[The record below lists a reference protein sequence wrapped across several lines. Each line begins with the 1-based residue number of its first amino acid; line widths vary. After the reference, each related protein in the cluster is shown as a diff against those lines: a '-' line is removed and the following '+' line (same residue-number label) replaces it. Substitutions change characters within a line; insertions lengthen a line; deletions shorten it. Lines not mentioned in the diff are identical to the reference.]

1 MQALFRRNEQE
12 YLANH
17 VIATKQVAT
26 ELECGLHCVRHGSCL
41 SVNYK
46 IFGIGKGRCE
56 LNNEILRETSDADKK
71 LNPEFNHLYITEKVR
86 NVQSIVIL

>member
-1 MQALFRRNEQE
+1 MQALFRKNKQE

-17 VIATKQVAT
+17 VIATKQAAT

-46 IFGIGKGRCE
+46 ISGFGKGLKVCVS
-56 LNNEILRETSDADKK
+56 N
-71 LNPEFNHLYITEKVR
+71 FNIQTTFTIIAVLKTFL
-86 NVQSIVIL
+86 SF